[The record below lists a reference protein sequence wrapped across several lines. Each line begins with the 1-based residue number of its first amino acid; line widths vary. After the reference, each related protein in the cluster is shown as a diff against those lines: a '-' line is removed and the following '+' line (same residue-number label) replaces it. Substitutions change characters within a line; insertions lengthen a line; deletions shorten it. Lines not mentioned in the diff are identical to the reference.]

1 MRFTVLGATGFI
13 GRRLVEHLRARS
25 FDVQTSGRG
34 GPIPPSGPL
43 GHVIYTIGVT
53 GDFLS
58 QPLETMTAHVGL
70 LIDVLAGAEMDSL
83 LYLSSTRVYDSA
95 SSGREDALLRLRP
108 NSADH
113 LYNASKLA
121 GEALC
126 LSDPRPTVRVARLS
140 NVYGRPFDGPNFL
153 DLLVR
158 ATRSGEH
165 ISVREGAD
173 TARDF
178 VDVRDVVPLLPVI
191 ARAGMHR
198 VYNVAAGRTVTT
210 GALLS
215 ELSRHGLHA
224 SAPES
229 SGAVKRFSPISVA
242 RIHEEFGFEARDLV
256 AELSLLING
265 TEEFK

>member
-1 MRFTVLGATGFI
+1 MTFTVLGTGFI
-13 GRRLVEHLRARS
+13 GRRLVEHLRS
-25 FDVQTSGRG
+25 CGDDVQTWSRG
-34 GPIPPSGPL
+34 DPIPPEGPL

-58 QPLETMTAHVGL
+58 RPLETMTAHVGV
-70 LIDVLAGAEMDSL
+70 LIDVLAAAEMDSL

-95 SSGREDALLRLRP
+95 SSGREDAPLQVRP
-108 NSADH
+108 SSTDH

-126 LSDPRPTVRVARLS
+126 LSDPRRTVRVARLS

-165 ISVREGAD
+165 ISVRERAD
-173 TARDF
+173 TTRDF
-178 VDVRDVVPLLPVI
+178 VDVRDVVPVLAAI
-191 ARAGMHR
+191 ARTGAYR

-210 GALLS
+210 GALLA
-215 ELSRHGLHA
+215 ELSQHGLSA
-224 SAPES
+224 SEPTSAGS
-229 SGAVKRFSPISVA
+229 AKRFPPISVA
-242 RIHEEFGFEARDLV
+242 RINEEFGFVSRDLV
-256 AELSLLING
+256 AELPSLING
-265 TEEFK
+265 TEELA